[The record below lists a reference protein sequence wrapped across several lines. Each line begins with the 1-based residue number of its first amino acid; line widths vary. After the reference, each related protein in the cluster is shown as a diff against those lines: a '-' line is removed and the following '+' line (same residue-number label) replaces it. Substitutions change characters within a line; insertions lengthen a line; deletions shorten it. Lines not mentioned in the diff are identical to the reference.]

1 MPNLVSLFSGGG
13 GLDCGFEAAGFESRF
28 CSDIDY
34 HSCVT
39 LLRMKR
45 SARRNRPG
53 GLRSAAI
60 IRRDIALFTN
70 PEEILRRARL
80 AIGEIDLLAGGPP
93 CQSFSVFGRRQGL
106 EDPRGQLVW
115 QYLRILQGV
124 RPRAFIFENVPG
136 LLSIDNGAVFQR
148 FLDEVQQPFGEAQH
162 RYTVR
167 RYVLEAARYGV
178 PQFRTRVIVLGVLNG
193 IGLPPP
199 PEEGPIETH
208 VEPDAFDCLNGVM
221 LPFNTAH
228 DALQGLPAIGSAN
241 APCNHIGRVHSAAI
255 IERYHALQHGQRDTA
270 TRINKLH
277 PERPSYTIIVG
288 SNQGGGKGHVHPY
301 EPREVTPRESARMQ
315 SFPDW
320 WEFSG
325 TSRHPIRQIGNAVPP
340 ILAAAI
346 GSFIRERIF
355 GERPIPRREIWQ
367 ALGQHH
373 LLEAEDERRPRIPN
387 LYLPPA
393 PRAPLLVDAVP
404 VNFYNVGLGRELLDA
419 VD

>member
-1 MPNLVSLFSGGG
+1 M
-13 GLDCGFEAAGFESRF
+13 DCGLEAAGFESRF

-39 LLRMKR
+39 LRHMKWL
-45 SARRNRPG
+45 ARHGHQG
-53 GLRSAAI
+53 GLRDAAVVL
-60 IRRDIALFTN
+60 RDIGLLN
-70 PEEILRRARL
+70 PEDLLRRARL
-80 AIGEIDLLAGGPP
+80 AAGEADLLAGGPP

-124 RPRAFIFENVPG
+124 RPRVFIFENVPG
-136 LLSIDNGAVFQR
+136 LLSIEDGRVFQG
-148 FLDEVQQPFGEAQH
+148 FLNAVQQPFGEEGH
-162 RYTVR
+162 RYNVR

-178 PQFRTRVIVLGVLNG
+178 PQFRTRVIVMGVLEG
-193 IGLPPP
+193 VGLPPP
-199 PEEGPIETH
+199 PEERPTETH
-208 VEPDAFDCLNGVM
+208 AEPGSFACLDNAM
-221 LPFNTAH
+221 IPFNTAD
-228 DALQGLPAIGSAN
+228 DALRGLPVIG
-241 APCNHIGRVHSAAI
+241 APDAPRNHVGRVHGSDI
-255 IERYHALQHGQRDTA
+255 IERYRALRHGQRDTA

-320 WEFSG
+320 WGFFG

-346 GSFIRERIF
+346 GSFIRQNIF
-355 GERPIPRREIWQ
+355 GEEPVPRREIWQ
-367 ALGQHH
+367 ALGQQH
-373 LLEAEDERRPRIPN
+373 LLNAEDEKVLHIPN
-387 LYLPPA
+387 LYLPPVRRT
-393 PRAPLLVDAVP
+393 PMLVDAVP
-404 VNFYNVGLGRELLDA
+404 NGFYNADLIRERLDA